1 MQPFVQRL
9 HRNGGDLSRRAV
21 DVLQV
26 NMGRYCNQ
34 ACIHCHVESGP
45 TRKEMMS
52 RETVEAVL
60 RFLADTSIQTVD
72 ITGGAPELN
81 PHFDF
86 LVESATGLGRRV
98 MDRCNL
104 TAIFRP
110 GRDYLGAFVQ
120 VCRGGLGCACSW
132 YSW

>member
-60 RFLADTSIQTVD
+60 RFLADT
-72 ITGGAPELN
+72 EKE
-81 PHFDF
+81 
-86 LVESATGLGRRV
+86 ESAGRGSETMER
-98 MDRCNL
+98 RCE
-104 TAIFRP
+104 R
-110 GRDYLGAFVQ
+110 GRDGHGGREGRGA
-120 VCRGGLGCACSW
+120 AT
-132 YSW
+132 